1 LAQARGGTALKV
13 TDVRIRAV
21 TMPKIDRTW
30 RFALAATAET
40 FGFLV
45 EILTDEGV
53 GGAAY
58 TSVSEHIGAGHERVE
73 RGLHD
78 LRPKLLGRDPVNV
91 TECLEALTMTAPIN
105 QALAGYDLALHD
117 LAARALDIPLYRL
130 LGGKVRDDAPVLRIL
145 AIKAPAEMAEVAA
158 GLVNEG
164 YRYLKIKVDGEPD
177 ADAARVRAIRERV
190 GPDVHLTIDANQS
203 YTVERAIRA
212 IGLMEPSQI
221 ELVEQPV
228 RSDDLDGLRD
238 VARAVDTPVEADES
252 AKTIDDVY
260 RLVSGGIVASVS
272 LKLPKL
278 GGLRA
283 AQAAAAICRAG
294 GVQCRMGAAVG
305 SRLLAAAGL
314 HFLAATP
321 AIGYACELGEFARLL
336 DDPAEGLEVERG
348 RLRVPDGAGVGVRVK
363 ERVEARA

>member
-1 LAQARGGTALKV
+1 
-13 TDVRIRAV
+13 
-21 TMPKIDRTW
+21 MPKIDRTW

-40 FGFLV
+40 YGFLV
-45 EILTDEGV
+45 EIATDEGV

-58 TSVSEHIGAGHERVE
+58 TSVSEHIGAGHDRVA
-73 RGLHD
+73 HD
-78 LRPKLLGRDPVNV
+78 LGELRPRLIGRDPVNV
-91 TECLEALTMTAPIN
+91 VDCLEALAAGDPIN

-117 LAARALDIPLYRL
+117 LAARALEIPLHRL

-145 AIKAPAEMAEVAA
+145 AIKTPAEMADVAA
-158 GLVNEG
+158 GLVAEG
-164 YRYLKIKVDGEPD
+164 YGYLKIKVEGDPD

-212 IGLMEPSQI
+212 IGLMEPSRI
-221 ELVEQPV
+221 DLVEQPV
-228 RSDDLDGLRD
+228 RWDDLDGLGA
-238 VARAVDTPVEADES
+238 VARAVETPVEADES
-252 AKTIDDVY
+252 AKTVDDVY
-260 RLVSGGIVASVS
+260 RLVSGGIVDSVS

-283 AQAAAAICRAG
+283 ARAAAAICEAG

-336 DDPAEGLEVERG
+336 EDPAEGLEVERG
-348 RLRVPDGAGVGVRVK
+348 RLRVPDGPGIGVRMK
-363 ERVEARA
+363 ERVEAHT